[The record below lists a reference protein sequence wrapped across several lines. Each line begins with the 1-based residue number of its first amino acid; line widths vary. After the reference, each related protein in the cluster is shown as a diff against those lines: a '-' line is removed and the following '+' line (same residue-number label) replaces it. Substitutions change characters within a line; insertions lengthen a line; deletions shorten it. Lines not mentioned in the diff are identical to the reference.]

1 MSDGTAEAGNGR
13 RPSLKTFIIIA
24 VVVIAIISATLFFYH
39 FNGDSLDFSNREI
52 LTVPTNSMD
61 GEPRDYPISTIPKD
75 SIIMVHLLSD
85 EQKKDLVK
93 GDVITFRQDGI
104 EKVHRMITDIGP
116 DGTLTTQG
124 DANPTPDAPITLDDV
139 DGKVVGVAP
148 NVGKVV
154 SAIRDFTLDSP
165 ILMIIG
171 IILLIILIYS
181 VIEIIGIMR
190 EKPTDDDGKSPPN
203 Q

>member
-1 MSDGTAEAGNGR
+1 MPDDAVQENKSR
-13 RPSLKTFIIIA
+13 FPLKVCIIIA
-24 VVVIAIISATLFFYH
+24 VILILVIPTTIFFYH

-93 GDVITFRQDGI
+93 GDVITFRQGGI
-104 EKVHRMITDIGP
+104 EKVHRIITDIGP

-124 DANPTPDAPITLDDV
+124 DANPTPDPQITLDDV

-148 NVGKVV
+148 TVGKVV
-154 SAIRDFTLDSP
+154 SAIRDFTSDSP
-165 ILMIIG
+165 ILIIIG
-171 IILLIILIYS
+171 IILLIILVYS
-181 VIEIIGIMR
+181 IIEIIGIVK

>member
-1 MSDGTAEAGNGR
+1 MPDDAVQENKSR
-13 RPSLKTFIIIA
+13 FPLKVCIIIA
-24 VVVIAIISATLFFYH
+24 VILILVIPTTIFFYH

-93 GDVITFRQDGI
+93 GDVITFRQGGI
-104 EKVHRMITDIGP
+104 EKVHRIITDIGP

-124 DANPTPDAPITLDDV
+124 DANPTPDPQITLDDV

-148 NVGKVV
+148 TVGKAV

-165 ILMIIG
+165 ILIIIG

-181 VIEIIGIMR
+181 IIEIIGIVK
-190 EKPTDDDGKSPPN
+190 EKPTDDDGKSPPD

>member
-1 MSDGTAEAGNGR
+1 MSDGTAEAGKKR
-13 RPSLKTFIIIA
+13 RPPLKTFIIIA
-24 VVVIAIISATLFFYH
+24 VVVIALVTTTLFFYH
-39 FNGDSLDFSNREI
+39 FNGDSLDFSNRTI
-52 LTVPTNSMD
+52 LTVPTGSMD
-61 GEPRDYPISTIPKD
+61 GEPQDYPISTIPKD

-104 EKVHRMITDIGP
+104 EKVHRIITDIGP

-124 DANPTPDAPITLDDV
+124 DANPTPDAQITLDDV

-148 NVGKVV
+148 NVGKAV
-154 SAIRDFTLDSP
+154 SAIRDFTLNSP

-171 IILLIILIYS
+171 IILLIILVYS

-190 EKPTDDDGKSPPN
+190 EKPTDDDDKNPPN

>member
-1 MSDGTAEAGNGR
+1 MSDGTAEAGKER
-13 RPSLKTFIIIA
+13 RPPLKTIIIIA
-24 VVVIAIISATLFFYH
+24 VVVIALFTTALFFYH
-39 FNGDSLDFSNREI
+39 FNGDSLDFSNRTI
-52 LTVPTNSMD
+52 VTVPTSSMD
-61 GEPRDYPISTIPKD
+61 GEPQDYPITTIPKD

-124 DANPTPDAPITLDDV
+124 DANPTPDPQITLDDV

-148 NVGKVV
+148 NVGKAV

-165 ILMIIG
+165 VLMIIG

-190 EKPTDDDGKSPPN
+190 EKPTDDDDKNPPD

>member
-1 MSDGTAEAGNGR
+1 MSDGTAEAGKKR
-13 RPSLKTFIIIA
+13 RPPLKTFIIIA
-24 VVVIAIISATLFFYH
+24 VVVIALVTTTLFFYH
-39 FNGDSLDFSNREI
+39 FNGDSLDFSNRTI
-52 LTVPTNSMD
+52 LTVPTGSMD
-61 GEPRDYPISTIPKD
+61 GEPQDYPISTIPKD

-93 GDVITFRQDGI
+93 GDVITFRQDGK

-124 DANPTPDAPITLDDV
+124 DANPTPDPQITLDDV

-148 NVGKVV
+148 NVGKAV
-154 SAIRDFTLDSP
+154 SAIRDFTLNSP

-190 EKPTDDDGKSPPN
+190 EKPTDDDDKNPPN

>member
-1 MSDGTAEAGNGR
+1 MSDGTAEAGKKR
-13 RPSLKTFIIIA
+13 RPPLRTFIIIA
-24 VVVIAIISATLFFYH
+24 VVVTALVTTTLFFYH
-39 FNGDSLDFSNREI
+39 FNGDSLDFSNRTI
-52 LTVPTNSMD
+52 LTVPTGSMD
-61 GEPRDYPISTIPKD
+61 GEPQDYPISTIPKD

-104 EKVHRMITDIGP
+104 EKVHRMITDSGP

-124 DANPTPDAPITLDDV
+124 DANPTPDPQITLDDV

-148 NVGKVV
+148 NVGKAV

-190 EKPTDDDGKSPPN
+190 EKPTDDDDKNPPN

>member
-1 MSDGTAEAGNGR
+1 MPDDAVQENKSR
-13 RPSLKTFIIIA
+13 FPLKVCIIIA
-24 VVVIAIISATLFFYH
+24 VILILVIPTTIFFYH

-61 GEPRDYPISTIPKD
+61 GEPRDYSISTIPKD

-93 GDVITFRQDGI
+93 GDVITFRQGGI
-104 EKVHRMITDIGP
+104 EKVHRIITDIGP

-124 DANPTPDAPITLDDV
+124 DANPTPDPQITLDDV

-148 NVGKVV
+148 TVGKAV

-165 ILMIIG
+165 ILIIIG

-181 VIEIIGIMR
+181 IIEIIGIVK
-190 EKPTDDDGKSPPN
+190 EKPTDEDSDPPN

>member
-1 MSDGTAEAGNGR
+1 MSEDDR
-13 RPSLKTFIIIA
+13 KDRFPLKIVISFAIILIII
-24 VVVIAIISATLFFYH
+24 VTVTVFFYH

-61 GEPRDYPISTIPKD
+61 GEPQDYPIPTIPED
-75 SIIMVHLLSD
+75 SLIMVHLLSD
-85 EQKKDLVK
+85 DEKKDLKV
-93 GDVITFRQDGI
+93 GDVVTFHQGGI
-104 EKVHRMITDIGP
+104 DKVHRIIEIRDN
-116 DGTLTTQG
+116 GTLVTKG
-124 DANPTPDAPITLDDV
+124 DNNQSADAPITYGDV
-139 DGKVVGVAP
+139 FGKVVGVAP
-148 NVGKVV
+148 TVGKVV

-165 ILMIIG
+165 ILIIIG

-181 VIEIIGIMR
+181 IIEIIGIVK